1 MKLKRIGIILILIVL
16 LPALFYSAYE
26 ITSLN
31 ENERLIAE
39 IYNQQLDVILFSIN
53 QYAWDVSNNWANK
66 INNAFSG
73 TKNEYERSIKELLEI
88 TPAIHAVFL
97 TDSLG
102 ADLQLII
109 KDGQTQ
115 KLPLKTDD
123 LKQIVISKRQLINR
137 LIHRKKVGYTK
148 LESFTLRLHD
158 ITDSQILVLMFISDQ
173 KINRSQIVGM
183 ILNSQNFIR
192 EVLVHKIQEVSAEN
206 FLLGIF
212 RKGDN
217 IPVYATDQ
225 LNLDEIKLQRNIW
238 LFPDHFL
245 GIRLKGETIDDMAK
259 SRFYRNLQLI
269 LLLDIIL
276 LFTVWILYRN
286 IRNEVRLAQ
295 MKSDFVSNVSH
306 EFRTPLSL
314 IRMFSETLEFDR
326 IKSKKKKKEYYQIIS
341 QETERL
347 SHLINNILDFSKME
361 AGQKQYHLQPVDL
374 NSIVQK
380 ALTLYKFHLE
390 NQGFKLEANL
400 SKQEL
405 LIKADQEA
413 VSEAIINLL
422 DNAVKYSKKEK
433 YIRIE
438 TGKDKNY
445 IFLEIVDQG
454 IGISQEDQKKIFDK
468 FYRVSSGLVHNTK
481 GSGLGLTLIKYIMDK
496 HNGSVS
502 VISELGKGSRFRLIF
517 KS

>member
-1 MKLKRIGIILILIVL
+1 MKLKKIGIILILIVL

-31 ENERLIAE
+31 ENERLITE

-88 TPAIHAVFL
+88 TPAIQAVFL

-115 KLPLKTDD
+115 KLPLKIND
-123 LKQIVISKRQLINR
+123 LKQIIISKRRLINR

-148 LESFTLRLHD
+148 LESFTLQLHD
-158 ITDSQILVLMFISDQ
+158 IKDSQILVLMFISDQ
-173 KINRSQIVGM
+173 KINQSQIVGM

-192 EVLVHKIQEVSAEN
+192 EVLVPKIQEVSAEN

-212 RKGDN
+212 RKGDTN
-217 IPVYATDQ
+217 PVYATDQ

-306 EFRTPLSL
+306 ELRTPLSL

-326 IKSKKKKKEYYQIIS
+326 IKSEKKKKEYYQIIS

-390 NQGFKLEANL
+390 NQGFNLEANL
-400 SKQEL
+400 LEQEL

-445 IFLEIVDQG
+445 IFLEVADQG
-454 IGISQEDQKKIFDK
+454 IGISHEDQKKIFDK

-496 HNGSVS
+496 HNGSVN